1 MTQASGLAFVAGATG
16 YTGRAVVKE
25 LAAQGLEVVAHV
37 RPDSPRL
44 TEWRERFT
52 RLGARLDATPWDAA
66 EFDAMM
72 QRYRPNYVFGLLG
85 TTQKRARKARR
96 QGGNDSYESVDYGL
110 TALLLDATRTA
121 NPGAKFIYLSSLGV
135 REGARN
141 PYLAV
146 RWRLESELKRSG
158 LRYVIAHPALITGTD
173 REEFR
178 VAERAIAVAVQGMFA
193 AARVLGFRKFTA
205 RFATL
210 TGAQLGRALA
220 NAATDPASSNVTLE
234 VPQLLELSAR

>member
-1 MTQASGLAFVAGATG
+1 MAAGSGSAFVAGATG

-25 LAAQGLEVVAHV
+25 LATRGVEVIAHV

-44 TEWRERFT
+44 DEWRERFT
-52 RLGARLDATPWDAA
+52 RLGAKLDATPWQA
-66 EFDAMM
+66 EQLGAVMRD
-72 QRYRPNYVFGLLG
+72 YRPAYVFGLLG

-110 TALLLDATRTA
+110 TAMLLDATAA
-121 NPGAKFIYLSSLGV
+121 NCPDAKFVYLSSLGV

-146 RWRLESELKRSG
+146 RWRLESELERSG

-178 VAERAIAVAVQGMFA
+178 AGERAVAVAVQGMFNT
-193 AARVLGFRKFTA
+193 ARWLGFRRFTQ

-220 NAATDPASSNVTLE
+220 NAALDPALSNVTLE
-234 VPQLLELSAR
+234 VPQLLALSAQ